1 MIMKINRLNNCK
13 SAQKSF
19 KTKKRGTKKLYHG
32 HYLQHHMKVNG
43 LNICKSAQKSLKN

>member
-32 HYLQHHMKVNG
+32 HYLQHHHEGKGVKY
-43 LNICKSAQKSLKN
+43 L